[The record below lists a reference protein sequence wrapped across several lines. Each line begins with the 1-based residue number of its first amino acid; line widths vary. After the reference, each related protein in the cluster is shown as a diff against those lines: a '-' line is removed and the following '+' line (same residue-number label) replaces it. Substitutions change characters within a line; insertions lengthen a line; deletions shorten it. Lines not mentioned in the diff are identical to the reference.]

1 MTLLE
6 ILKDKLNERYI
17 NLINWNNFEL
27 ERSRIIRK
35 FDAEY
40 EKILK
45 AEKLKPYYTK
55 YSIIVSIRNSTKMQK
70 YKKEMAVNNWNRKA
84 VIKNLTQLKREIKT
98 LNVANSKLTK

>member
-17 NLINWNNFEL
+17 NLMNLKNLEL
-27 ERSRIIRK
+27 ERPRIIRK

-40 EKILK
+40 ERILK

-55 YSIIVSIRNSTKMQK
+55 YSIIVSISKSTKMQK

>member
-17 NLINWNNFEL
+17 NLINWNNLEL

-40 EKILK
+40 DRIIK
-45 AEKLKPYYTK
+45 AEKLKSYYTK
-55 YSIIVSIRNSTKMQK
+55 YSIVASIRNSTKMQK
-70 YKKEMAVNNWNRKA
+70 YKKEMSVNNQNRKA

>member
-6 ILKDKLNERYI
+6 ILKDKQNERYI

-40 EKILK
+40 ERILK

-55 YSIIVSIRNSTKMQK
+55 YSIIMSIAKSTKMQK
-70 YKKEMAVNNWNRKA
+70 YKKEMSVNNLNRKV
-84 VIKNLTQLKREIKT
+84 VIKNLTLLKREIKT
-98 LNVANSKLTK
+98 LNIANSKLTK

>member
-17 NLINWNNFEL
+17 NLINWNNLEL

-45 AEKLKPYYTK
+45 AEKLKLYPTK
-55 YSIIVSIRNSTKMQK
+55 YSIIVSISKSTKMQK
-70 YKKEMAVNNWNRKA
+70 YKKEMSVNNQNRKA
-84 VIKNLTQLKREIKT
+84 VIKNLTHLKREIKT

>member
-1 MTLLE
+1 MTLSE
-6 ILKDKLNERYI
+6 ILKDKQNERYI
-17 NLINWNNFEL
+17 NLINWNNLEL

-45 AEKLKPYYTK
+45 AEKLKLYYTK
-55 YSIIVSIRNSTKMQK
+55 YSIIVSISKSTKMQK

-84 VIKNLTQLKREIKT
+84 IIKNLTQLKREIKT